1 MALRFRALSALSPR
15 DTLALPSAVRARA
28 APPPA
33 KVAYALAV
41 TRIQLVDCFF
51 NRVFKHDRGPVIQRV
66 SECRVRLNPR
76 NGEGKRTIER
86 ACSAQGVCRRAQVVK
101 KTRLCDLGG

>member
-1 MALRFRALSALSPR
+1 
-15 DTLALPSAVRARA
+15 
-28 APPPA
+28 
-33 KVAYALAV
+33 
-41 TRIQLVDCFF
+41 
-51 NRVFKHDRGPVIQRV
+51 VFKHDRGPVIQRV